1 MQQIQAYSRRIG
13 FFLKLM
19 MFLLPVAMVYFWLT
33 VQTSSDILNET
44 GIIQLSYDIDAYI
57 HQPLTIQT
65 RLWALL
71 ASTLPCGIVFYALFL
86 LRRLFKSYEKAEIFT
101 IQTVKYYRQL
111 GFVFFYWA
119 IGGFI
124 YSGLISVALSFNNP
138 PGERVLSLSF
148 SGLDVMALFCG
159 FIVVVISHVMHQAQQ
174 IADEQK
180 HTI

>member
-1 MQQIQAYSRRIG
+1 MQQIQMYSRRIG
-13 FFLKLM
+13 LILNILLV
-19 MFLLPVAMVYFWLT
+19 LLPIATIYFWLT
-33 VQTSSDILNET
+33 VQTSSDVLNET

-57 HQPLTIQT
+57 HQPLMLQT

-71 ASTLPCGIVFYALFL
+71 ASALPCGILFYALVL
-86 LRRLFKSYEKAEIFT
+86 LKKLFRSYENAEIFT
-101 IQTVKYYRQL
+101 LQTVKYYRQL
-111 GFVFFYWA
+111 GLVFFYWA

-148 SGLDVMALFCG
+148 SGLDVMAIFCG
-159 FIVVVISHVMHQAQQ
+159 CIVLVISHVMHQAQQ

>member
-1 MQQIQAYSRRIG
+1 MQQIQMYSRRIG
-13 FFLKLM
+13 LILNILLV
-19 MFLLPVAMVYFWLT
+19 LLPIATIYFWLT
-33 VQTSSDILNET
+33 VQTSSDVLNET

-57 HQPLTIQT
+57 HQPLTLQT
-65 RLWALL
+65 RLLALL
-71 ASTLPCGIVFYALFL
+71 ASGLPCGILFYALVL
-86 LRRLFKSYEKAEIFT
+86 LKRLFRSYENAEIFT
-101 IQTVKYYRQL
+101 LQTVKYYRQL
-111 GFVFFYWA
+111 GLVFFYWA

-148 SGLDVMALFCG
+148 SGLDVMVIFCG
-159 FIVVVISHVMHQAQQ
+159 CIVLVISHVMHQAQQ